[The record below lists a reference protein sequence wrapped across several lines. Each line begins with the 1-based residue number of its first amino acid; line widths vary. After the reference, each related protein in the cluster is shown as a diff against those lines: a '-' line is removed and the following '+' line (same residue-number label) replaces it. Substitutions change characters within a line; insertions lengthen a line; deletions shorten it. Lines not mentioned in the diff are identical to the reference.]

1 MKEGDA
7 MSKNALALLVAG
19 ALILSS
25 AAAVIYIST
34 ERAAATKQ
42 ATMTSERSMTKRV
55 DARASASVYGLP
67 ARVAPISMPGRV
79 SPSESPTQPGFS
91 NAVKGTP
98 IGGDVGVGTSAPIG
112 SEFTHKIEA
121 RASWYND

>member
-1 MKEGDA
+1 

-42 ATMTSERSMTKRV
+42 ATMTSERSLTKRV

-79 SPSESPTQPGFS
+79 SPSESPTPTQPGFS

-98 IGGDVGVGTSAPIG
+98 IGGDVGAGTSAIIG

-121 RASWYND
+121 RTSWHND

>member
-1 MKEGDA
+1 
-7 MSKNALALLVAG
+7 MSQNAQAFLVAG

-42 ATMTSERSMTKRV
+42 ATVTSERSMTKRV
-55 DARASASVYGLP
+55 DARVSASVYGLP

-79 SPSESPTQPGFS
+79 SPSEPPAQPGFS
-91 NAVKGTP
+91 SAVKGTL
-98 IGGDVGVGTSAPIG
+98 IGGDVRAGTSAPIG
-112 SEFTHKIEA
+112 NEATHKIEA
-121 RASWYND
+121 RASWHDD

>member
-1 MKEGDA
+1 

-79 SPSESPTQPGFS
+79 SPSESPTPTQPGFS

-98 IGGDVGVGTSAPIG
+98 IGGDVGAGPSAIIG
-112 SEFTHKIEA
+112 SEFAHKIEA
-121 RASWYND
+121 RASWHND

>member
-1 MKEGDA
+1 
-7 MSKNALALLVAG
+7 MSQNAQAFLVAG

-42 ATMTSERSMTKRV
+42 AAMTSERSMTKRV
-55 DARASASVYGLP
+55 DARVSASVYGLVYGSP

-79 SPSESPTQPGFS
+79 SPSEPSTQPGFS
-91 NAVKGTP
+91 DAVKGTP
-98 IGGDVGVGTSAPIG
+98 IGGDVGAGTSAIIG

-121 RASWYND
+121 RASWHND

>member
-1 MKEGDA
+1 

-79 SPSESPTQPGFS
+79 SPSESPTPTQPGFS

-98 IGGDVGVGTSAPIG
+98 IGGDVGAGTSAIIG
-112 SEFTHKIEA
+112 NEFTHKIEA
-121 RASWYND
+121 RASWHND